1 MMFLFYI
8 NDLPDNLKSPM
19 GLVVDDTI
27 AYNSAFNH
35 STIQDDLILIKPEL
49 QMSAHCLLKET
60 TTSM

>member
-19 GLVVDDTI
+19 RLVVDDTI

-35 STIQDDLILIKPEL
+35 STIQDDLIKPEL

-60 TTSM
+60 TTNM